1 MNNKAY
7 HAGESEAD
15 NSMTPR
21 WLINQ
26 LQDVINVNIIHD
38 VCATPSSAVN
48 FSFWTKENDA
58 LKQNWNVFPT
68 FTSKDCFWMNPP
80 FSLAA
85 EFTGKAANEAL
96 KERVTL
102 GCVKHAPDAAWFQEV
117 EKRATFIY
125 IPDGRIQFLKSD
137 GSPFTRKDP
146 KTGKQVGSGANFPIC
161 FPLWTPFNNGGEA
174 KQVRFKRDKARYS

>member
-7 HAGESEAD
+7 HAGETEAD

-26 LQDVINVNIIHD
+26 LQDVTNVNIIHD
-38 VCATPSSAVN
+38 VCATDTSAVSQ
-48 FSFWTKENDA
+48 SFWNKEKDA
-58 LKQNWNVFPT
+58 LIQDWYMLPT

-80 FSLAA
+80 FSLAS
-85 EFTGKAANEAL
+85 EFTSKAAREAI
-96 KERVTL
+96 KGRVTL
-102 GCVKHAPDAAWFQEV
+102 GCVKHAPDSAWFQEV

-146 KTGKQVGSGANFPIC
+146 KTGEQVKSGANFPIC
-161 FPLWTPFNNGGEA
+161 FPLWTPFNNGCEA
-174 KQVRFKRDKARYS
+174 KQVRFKRDRTGYE